1 MYKSYL
7 MPIGYV
13 VDIANIKHCSDCVR
27 YPITHLAVFDLE
39 TGELLQTKEL
49 PENNAFHLRFTI
61 ESDKDLAIEVVDY
74 GVKWNGLQDV
84 KVYHGRLDY
93 ELNGSCLPLYDTSM
107 NIVKVYG
114 GNLAHVFIWRNTFLE
129 FTFKPFNY
137 ELYNQN
143 IIYNN
148 LFAYRKEYRK
158 IDCFLP
164 LFNKISDGIYENNGF
179 VVVTGEVEGKSIIL
193 PSTSKHIRISMN
205 SLTVEEIVFN
215 REFISINSKGS
226 PILKTISRIYLGKDS
241 NKEQVSQVIEAIRV
255 SREIEVDWLEQL
267 FNEGNFDSYYS
278 YLLDNS
284 TLAKKILDGIEV
296 VVY

>member
-1 MYKSYL
+1 

-13 VDIANIKHCSDCVR
+13 VDIANIKHCSDYVR

-74 GVKWNGLQDV
+74 GVKWNGLQNV
-84 KVYHGRLDY
+84 KVYHGRFDY
-93 ELNGSCLPLYDTSM
+93 KLNGSCLPLYDTSM

-148 LFAYRKEYRK
+148 LFAYRKEYRE

-164 LFNKISDGIYENNGF
+164 IFNKISDGIYENNGF

-193 PSTSKHIRISMN
+193 PSNSKHIRISVN

-215 REFISINSKGS
+215 REFISICSKDS
-226 PILKTISRIYLGKDS
+226 PLFKSIRKVYIGKDS
-241 NKEQVSQVIEAIRV
+241 SKSQVSQVIDAIRV
-255 SREIEVDWLEQL
+255 SRLILSEELVEL
-267 FNEGNFDSYYS
+267 FSVEKFDEYYD
-278 YLLDNS
+278 YLLGND
-284 TLAKKILDGIEV
+284 TLAKEILDGIEV

>member
-13 VDIANIKHCSDCVR
+13 VDIANIKHCSDSVR
-27 YPITHLAVFDLE
+27 YPITHLVVFDLE

-74 GVKWNGLQDV
+74 GVKWNGLQNV
-84 KVYHGRLDY
+84 KVYHGRFDY
-93 ELNGSCLPLYDTSM
+93 KLNGSCLPLYDTSM

-114 GNLAHVFIWRNTFLE
+114 GNLAHAFIWRNTFLE

-148 LFAYRKEYRK
+148 LFAYRKEYR
-158 IDCFLP
+158 
-164 LFNKISDGIYENNGF
+164 
-179 VVVTGEVEGKSIIL
+179 
-193 PSTSKHIRISMN
+193 
-205 SLTVEEIVFN
+205 
-215 REFISINSKGS
+215 
-226 PILKTISRIYLGKDS
+226 
-241 NKEQVSQVIEAIRV
+241 
-255 SREIEVDWLEQL
+255 
-267 FNEGNFDSYYS
+267 
-278 YLLDNS
+278 
-284 TLAKKILDGIEV
+284 
-296 VVY
+296 

>member
-1 MYKSYL
+1 

-13 VDIANIKHCSDCVR
+13 VDIANIKHCSDSVR
-27 YPITHLAVFDLE
+27 YPITHLVVFDLE

-74 GVKWNGLQDV
+74 GVKWDGLQNI
-84 KVYHGRLDY
+84 KVYHGRFDY
-93 ELNGSCLPLYDTSM
+93 ELSGSCLPLYDTSM

-114 GNLAHVFIWRNTFLE
+114 GNLAHAFIWDNTFLK
-129 FTFKPFNY
+129 FTFEPFSFK
-137 ELYNQN
+137 LYNQN
-143 IIYNN
+143 IIYIN
-148 LFAYRKEYRK
+148 LFAYFKEYRE

-193 PSTSKHIRISMN
+193 PSNSKHIRISVN
-205 SLTVEEIVFN
+205 SLIVDEIVLN
-215 REFISINSKGS
+215 REFISICSEDS
-226 PILKTISRIYLGKDS
+226 PIFKAIRKVYIGKDS
-241 NKEQVSQVIEAIRV
+241 SRSQASQVIESIRI
-255 SREIEVDWLEQL
+255 SREIYSEELNRL
-267 FNEGNFDSYYS
+267 FNYEKFDRYYE
-278 YLLDNS
+278 YLLDYND
-284 TLAKKILDGIEV
+284 LAKKILVGIEV